1 MAIDPDYLLN
11 REWPKITQ
19 TYTEKDC
26 MLYALGV
33 GMGMDPFNEDELQ
46 FVFEE
51 NLKVLPSQAVMM
63 AHPGFWAIEEDID
76 LDWVKILHLGQEIIL
91 HRPLPAAGTVEAT
104 TRFTE
109 IVDKG
114 DRGGALIVTDRVVS
128 NTETGEEL
136 ATLITTI
143 LARGD
148 GGFSKERRPTRK
160 LMQCRAASRMRSVIC
175 RPCRN
180 RHYCIVYPAT
190 SIPCMLLQQ
199 SLAMWA
205 TRHPYSMA
213 CAPWEC

>member
-1 MAIDPDYLLN
+1 
-11 REWPKITQ
+11 
-19 TYTEKDC
+19 
-26 MLYALGV
+26 
-33 GMGMDPFNEDELQ
+33 MGMDPLDEDELQ

-51 NLKVLPSQAVMM
+51 KLKVLPSQAVMM
-63 AHPGFWAIEEDID
+63 AHPGFWATEEDID
-76 LDWVKILHLGQEIIL
+76 LDWAKILHLGQEIIL

-114 DRGGALIVTDRVVS
+114 ERGGALMVTDRVVS

-148 GGFSKERRPTRK
+148 GAVSAKSGALLEK
-160 LMQCRAASRMRSVIC
+160 LMLCRAVSRMRSVIC

-180 RHYCIVYPAT
+180 RPCCIDYPAT
-190 SIPCMLLQQ
+190 SILYMPLHP
-199 SLAMWA
+199 SLEMWVIN
-205 TRHPYSMA
+205 HPYSMV
-213 CAPWEC
+213 CAPWVC